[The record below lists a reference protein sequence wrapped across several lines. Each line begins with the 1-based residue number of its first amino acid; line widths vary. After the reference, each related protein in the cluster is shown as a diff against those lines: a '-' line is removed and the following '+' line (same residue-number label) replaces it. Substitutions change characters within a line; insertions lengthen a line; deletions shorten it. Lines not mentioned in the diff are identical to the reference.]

1 MVNLLNRR
9 QFGGEKRCAIND
21 LQHTN
26 DFYLAHM
33 LTRIEA
39 KKCYEK
45 KAFEHCNRIIIRI
58 NGKNG
63 GCLWKYSRK
72 EKITHRE
79 RIKQPKTCVI
89 AASTG
94 ATHK

>member
-9 QFGGEKRCAIND
+9 QLGGEKRCAIKD

-39 KKCYEK
+39 K
-45 KAFEHCNRIIIRI
+45 NVM
-58 NGKNG
+58 
-63 GCLWKYSRK
+63 RK
-72 EKITHRE
+72 RHLNI
-79 RIKQPKTCVI
+79 VI
-89 AASTG
+89 G
-94 ATHK
+94 